1 MVSYLPKEREKGR
14 ERRTYT
20 WMNGEKSSFPF
31 VIVKSDGGV
40 VAHYLLTD
48 VIKMALQVNG
58 QPTRTLNL
66 LPLLGTSLF
75 RPPKTLLRGQV
86 MVLFTYIHTH
96 MYTACKKD
104 PFTWATWLPPVAC
117 KYNPPLVFRVSSR
130 EALILLV
137 DLTAILGHWLC
148 YDYDHVLPMNSE
160 LLHRGYHVRTA

>member
-1 MVSYLPKEREKGR
+1 
-14 ERRTYT
+14 
-20 WMNGEKSSFPF
+20 MNGEKSSFAF

-104 PFTWATWLPPVAC
+104 PFT
-117 KYNPPLVFRVSSR
+117 
-130 EALILLV
+130 
-137 DLTAILGHWLC
+137 
-148 YDYDHVLPMNSE
+148 
-160 LLHRGYHVRTA
+160 